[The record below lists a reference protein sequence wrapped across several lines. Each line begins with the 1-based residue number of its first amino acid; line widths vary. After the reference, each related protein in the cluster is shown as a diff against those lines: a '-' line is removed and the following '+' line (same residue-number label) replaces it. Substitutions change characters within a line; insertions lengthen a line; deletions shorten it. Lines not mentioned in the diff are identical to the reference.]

1 MTKKFGMLDVDAKL
15 PHFVRKLIFCKLTR
29 KKEERFPS
37 VICGRSQ
44 LTDITVGFSVVAFEK
59 E

>member
-1 MTKKFGMLDVDAKL
+1 MLDVDAKL